1 MGDYMELY
9 NKIRSYILEEEFKIQ
24 LGSHYINIV
33 NYTKIRKIEQKEIV
47 IEVASKV
54 IRIIGSSLAIQKLL
68 EDEILITG
76 NIYKLDLGSD
86 SIV

>member
-47 IEVASKV
+47 IEVSAKV

>member
-1 MGDYMELY
+1 MELY
-9 NKIRSYILEEEFKIQ
+9 NKIRSYILEEKFEIR
-24 LGSHYINIV
+24 LGAHYINIL

-47 IEVASKV
+47 IETPSNTV
-54 IRIIGSSLAIQKLL
+54 RIIGSSLAIQKLL

-76 NIYKLDLGSD
+76 NIYKIDLGSD